1 MPTQDTSHYA
11 TEGEFRG
18 YNVVFG
24 PRAVTDVYGK
34 GKTPEEV
41 EAINKKKQTIWVK
54 NKHGKSMCLPIEY
67 AWEYIN
73 KAGNKYSFASMEDL
87 PFIPKER
94 IVPSDDNHKPGKEI
108 KVTTDKSGREIQ
120 ELADSGINPVE
131 NEISYKELRSIA
143 KENNINSHGKKK
155 GELKEMLEEKGLLDK

>member
-24 PRAVTDVYGK
+24 PRASTDIYGS

-54 NKHGKSMCLPIEY
+54 NKHGKSMCLPIEF

-73 KAGNKYSFASMEDL
+73 KAGNKYSFASMEDI
-87 PFIPKER
+87 PFVPKEK
-94 IVPSDDNHKPGKEI
+94 IIPYDPDHKPAKQMRVNIEKTGGEVAELANQGI
-108 KVTTDKSGREIQ
+108 DPMEGEHSYQ
-120 ELADSGINPVE
+120 ELR
-131 NEISYKELRSIA
+131 KIA
-143 KENNINSHGKKK
+143 KENEIKTHGMKKVEIR
-155 GELKEMLEEKGLLDK
+155 ELLEEKGLLDK